1 MTSSKNNVNPAPP
14 RGWVNR
20 REFLRISSGAAA
32 AMLLSE
38 TSCDGEKASSLAK
51 SSQNWVT
58 VIPKMQRPNILWVSC
73 EDISP
78 DLGCYGDSYA
88 VTPNIDALAAQGV
101 RYTNVY
107 AHAGVCAPARSGI
120 ITGMYPTTIGTHHM
134 RCKGVP
140 PAYVKCFSEY
150 LRAAGYYCTN
160 NAKTDYQFAPPMTAW
175 DESSRKAHWRG
186 RAKGQPFFAVINLGV
201 SHESRNWPKKGEKL
215 VHDPAKAV
223 VPPYYPDTPVV
234 RKNLARYYDN
244 VTKMDEQ
251 AGKILQQ
258 LEDDGLAGDTI
269 VWFWGDHGRGLPR
282 GKRWIYDSG
291 IHIPLVIRVPEKLRK
306 LAMPKEPDAV
316 KPGTVNDDLIAF
328 IDFAPTMLSLAG
340 VKIPKHIQGKAF
352 IGSQKAKARE
362 YIFAARDR
370 MDEAYDLIRAVRD
383 KRYKYIRNYM
393 PYVTR
398 GQDIEYM
405 NRMPTMQEMRRLN
418 AEGKLKGPQMQYF
431 EATKPV
437 EELYDT
443 QSDPHEVK
451 NLAGEP
457 KYRNVLERMRKV
469 HAKWVKET
477 SDIGLIPEPEFDE
490 MKRPGGILENT
501 AAPLLV
507 AGPASAK
514 TEATIGIWSP
524 THGAS
529 IAYRIEGGG
538 NKRGGWK
545 LYTKQVLLKP
555 GQILRAK
562 ACRIGFRDSSEVKFK
577 LGDPV
582 VVGPPPVTTPH
593 WRDKLD
599 KMDLLKRLRKIK
611 KLDGEG
617 VKAIPRYFEAL
628 NDEYGSVRYWA
639 VVGLHNNCKGAGDV
653 KRAKAALRKAL
664 KDPAAIVRIAAAH
677 ALCDWGQEKEAL
689 PVLAEALRDKTD
701 KARLYAIITLNK
713 IGEKARPALDQIRAG
728 LKDRDNYV
736 QRVTR
741 ATLKQLESR

>member
-1 MTSSKNNVNPAPP
+1 MVLSQ
-14 RGWVNR
+14 
-20 REFLRISSGAAA
+20 AA
-32 AMLLSE
+32 L
-38 TSCDGEKASSLAK
+38 KAEEATK
-51 SSQNWVT
+51 R
-58 VIPKMQRPNILWVSC
+58 QRPNILWVSC

-88 VTPNIDALAAQGV
+88 VSPNIDALAAQGV

-160 NAKTDYQFAPPMTAW
+160 NVKTDYQFDSPMTAW

-186 RAKGQPFFAVINLGV
+186 RGEGQPFFAVINLTV

-215 VHDPAKAV
+215 VHDPAKSV

-251 AGKILQQ
+251 AGQILRQ
-258 LEDDGLAGDTI
+258 LEDDGLADDTI

-291 IHIPLVIRVPEKLRK
+291 IHIPLVIRVPENLRK
-306 LAMPKEPDAV
+306 IAMPHNPDAV
-316 KPGTVNDDLIAF
+316 KPGAVNDDLIAF
-328 IDFAPTMLSLAG
+328 IDFAPAMLSLAG

-431 EATKPV
+431 EPTKPV

-443 QSDPHEVK
+443 QSDPHEVR
-451 NLAGEP
+451 NLAGNP
-457 KYRNVLERMRKV
+457 NYKKVLERMRNV

-477 SDIGLIPEPEFDE
+477 GDIGLIPEPEFDE
-490 MKRPGGILENT
+490 MKRPGGVWQMTIEPVL
-501 AAPLLV
+501 A
-507 AGPASAK
+507 AGPMTAK
-514 TEATIGIWSP
+514 AESTLGIWSP
-524 THGAS
+524 TLGAS

-538 NKRGGWK
+538 NKSSGWK
-545 LYTKQVLLKP
+545 LYTKPVQLKR

-562 ACRIGFRDSSEVKFK
+562 ACRIGFRDSVEVKFK

-599 KMDLLKRLRKIK
+599 KTDLLERLRKIK
-611 KLDGEG
+611 DLDGTG
-617 VKAIPRYFEAL
+617 KKAIPRYFEAL

-639 VVGLHNNCKGAGDV
+639 VIGLHNNCKGAGDV
-653 KRAKAALRKAL
+653 KRAKAALKNMLRDSA
-664 KDPAAIVRIAAAH
+664 PVVRIAAAE
-677 ALCDWGQEKEAL
+677 AMCDWGEEKEAL
-689 PVLAEALRDKTD
+689 PVLVEALKNKTD
-701 KARLYAIITLNK
+701 KARLYAAIALGR
-713 IGEKARPALDQIRAG
+713 IGEKARPALAQIKAG
-728 LKDRDNYV
+728 LKDKDNYV
-736 QRVTR
+736 RRVTQ
-741 ATLKQLESR
+741 ATLKRLESR